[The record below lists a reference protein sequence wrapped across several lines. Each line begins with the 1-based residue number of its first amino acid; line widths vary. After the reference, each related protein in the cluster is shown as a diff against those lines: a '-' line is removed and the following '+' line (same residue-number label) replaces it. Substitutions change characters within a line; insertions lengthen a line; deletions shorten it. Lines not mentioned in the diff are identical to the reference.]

1 MDPYIIKMVEWLEEW
16 FFKKTN
22 IVTSFSNSLSDV
34 KVPSEK
40 LIKNSLDNKVDK
52 ANGKGLSTND
62 YDNVAKAKVDGLAN
76 VALTGS
82 YNDLTNKPNIS
93 EQIDIDTTLN
103 VNSNNA
109 VTNNA
114 ITTALNN
121 KANSTH
127 SHTKNQITDFPTLA
141 NVATSGSYNDLIDKP
156 TISEEI
162 DVDNS
167 LNVNSNNPVTNN
179 AITTALNNKS
189 NTNHT
194 HTKNQITDFP
204 TFANVAFSGSYD
216 DLTNKPEI
224 SGSGEI
230 VDIGFGFDRETKEI
244 YLEFNSE

>member
-1 MDPYIIKMVEWLEEW
+1 MTDPYIIKMVEWLEEW
-16 FFKKTN
+16 FFKKAN

-40 LIKNSLDNKVDK
+40 LVKNSLDNKVDK
-52 ANGKGLSTND
+52 VNGKGLSTND

-82 YNDLTNKPNIS
+82 YNDLTNKPSIS

-109 VTNNA
+109 VTNSA

-127 SHTKNQITDFPTLA
+127 SHTKNQITDFPT
-141 NVATSGSYNDLIDKP
+141 
-156 TISEEI
+156 
-162 DVDNS
+162 
-167 LNVNSNNPVTNN
+167 
-179 AITTALNNKS
+179 
-189 NTNHT
+189 
-194 HTKNQITDFP
+194 
-204 TFANVAFSGSYD
+204 FANVAFSGSYN

-230 VDIGFGFDRETKEI
+230 VDIGFGFDQETKEI
-244 YLEFNSE
+244 YLEFNGE